1 MSKHAKQVVKDFYES
16 DLLKDETVLEKY
28 FHPEAVLIWN
38 SVNGL
43 TTMHNEDLEA
53 LFLEI
58 RRTYFDLRIEVSHL
72 LADENF
78 VTIRYKYYVKTI
90 ENPEEELGIAHF
102 MGIWEVKDG
111 KLYKGYQISQ
121 PVTGN
126 DDTSKSYKKVKV

>member
-1 MSKHAKQVVKDFYES
+1 MSKNAKQVVQDFYQA
-16 DLLKDETVLEKY
+16 DLLQDETVLEKY

-38 SVNGL
+38 SMNGL
-43 TTMHNEDLEA
+43 TTMQNEDLEA
-53 LFLEI
+53 FFLEI

-102 MGIWEVKDG
+102 MGIWEVRDG

-121 PVTGN
+121 PVTDN
-126 DDTSKSYKKVKV
+126 DDTSKSYSEVKV